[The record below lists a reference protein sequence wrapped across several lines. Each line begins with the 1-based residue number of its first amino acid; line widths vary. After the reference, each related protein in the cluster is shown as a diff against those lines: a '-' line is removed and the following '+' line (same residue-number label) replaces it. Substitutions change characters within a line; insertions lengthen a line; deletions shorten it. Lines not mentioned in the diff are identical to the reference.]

1 MKPFKLSHE
10 SWLDSVSVC
19 MLMAIFVADVQKD
32 LVDDG
37 VFLVVVFSCGLV
49 TLVGSAGLAQF
60 YTRKEIR

>member
-1 MKPFKLSHE
+1 VKPFKLSHE

-19 MLMAIFVADVQKD
+19 MLMAIFVADIQQSF
-32 LVDDG
+32 VDDS
-37 VFLVVVFSCGLV
+37 VLLLVVFFCGLV